1 MFFIY
6 INSSMESEDPK
17 LNFEESDNESEV
29 ADINNDTDNDSIYED
44 GEDIDEDDA
53 KSDNGSE
60 TSEKDLNINDVDTM
74 TEEAND
80 DIVADDDVNNE
91 DLEGSEVNNE
101 DEDDDVEDEDEDED
115 EDDDDE
121 NLYLFDEDLKQ
132 NMIDNSHTLLKVSN
146 MSEIKTLSVVTRDV
160 NNQITDEHHKTIPIL
175 TKYEKAKILGVRG
188 AQLNNGCKAFVDT
201 TDADIDG
208 YLIAERELYDKKI
221 PFIIKRPLP
230 SGNNEYWNVNDLELI
245 I

>member
-1 MFFIY
+1 
-6 INSSMESEDPK
+6 
-17 LNFEESDNESEV
+17 
-29 ADINNDTDNDSIYED
+29 
-44 GEDIDEDDA
+44 
-53 KSDNGSE
+53 
-60 TSEKDLNINDVDTM
+60 
-74 TEEAND
+74 
-80 DIVADDDVNNE
+80 
-91 DLEGSEVNNE
+91 
-101 DEDDDVEDEDEDED
+101 
-115 EDDDDE
+115 
-121 NLYLFDEDLKQ
+121 
-132 NMIDNSHTLLKVSN
+132 MIDNSHTLLKVSN
-146 MSEIKTLSVVTRDV
+146 MSEIKILSLVTRDV